1 MGPHTVDF
9 PVYPF
14 PSLPFPT
21 QASPGQFGNRI
32 SKGSIMPS
40 QSPPSKSHQGVLH
53 TASHSPSPI
62 HWGRIQYEM
71 LRASPA
77 PSTGGRAVLSVSF
90 PETILMILEKFPLLK
105 NPLKILL
112 LKGSSENRGNVNRKL
127 NIVRIM
133 QFELFQC
140 QWTRKIYEIS

>member
-1 MGPHTVDF
+1 MELAFKRIFLDF

-77 PSTGGRAVLSVSF
+77 PSTGGRAVLSLSF
-90 PETILMILEKFPLLK
+90 PETILMILEKTHFLK
-105 NPLKILL
+105 THLKSCFY
-112 LKGSSENRGNVNRKL
+112 KKEVD
-127 NIVRIM
+127 
-133 QFELFQC
+133 F
-140 QWTRKIYEIS
+140 